1 MFRGHHNSP
10 CQFLWRG
17 NVKSRG
23 FSQVPQQWHFSPIT
37 LSTVMQVRSKRFWE
51 LQRTDKWKKKT
62 DRKIQT
68 SLQTAEDSIS
78 LRTFI
83 VDLKA
88 NWAHTLIRL
97 KVKPHLMRHA
107 DNQVWDKTS
116 SQPADYAQ
124 ESTDLYLKAVLFSGS
139 CIMLHNSNYI
149 TYRIKYVDAKFWKKQ
164 KVTNT

>member
-1 MFRGHHNSP
+1 M
-10 CQFLWRG
+10 
-17 NVKSRG
+17 
-23 FSQVPQQWHFSPIT
+23 
-37 LSTVMQVRSKRFWE
+37 E
-51 LQRTDKWKKKT
+51 KKT